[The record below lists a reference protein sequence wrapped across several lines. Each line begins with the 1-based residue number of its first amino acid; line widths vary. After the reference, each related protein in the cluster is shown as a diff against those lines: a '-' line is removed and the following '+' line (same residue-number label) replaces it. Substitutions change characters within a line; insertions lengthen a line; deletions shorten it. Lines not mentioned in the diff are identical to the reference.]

1 MWKLCIVG
9 TENCGNWELRRKNW
23 KSEIMEVR
31 KLELWKLW
39 KLWNLGNMFNMKIG
53 NCGKYGFGEL
63 ELLKQKIVR
72 LEIVEIRNCRIVQI
86 ES

>member
-1 MWKLCIVG
+1 MEIMYCGNCVLLKLKIVVIGNYEEKIENQKLWKL
-9 TENCGNWELRRKNW
+9 ENC
-23 KSEIMEVR
+23 
-31 KLELWKLW
+31 ELWKLW

-72 LEIVEIRNCRIVQI
+72 LEIVEITN
-86 ES
+86 